1 MTSASVGGPRP
12 VRSVSASSG
21 RNSPTVSSRTVLVG
35 SGILA
40 ALLAVLVIG
49 QALRTYSVTLD
60 RFQSIAENSTAKV
73 DAAEAA
79 LQNVADMDANAAVF
93 VATAADNPI
102 HWKSQQNIHDRF
114 QTFREQMFIVRSRLD
129 YSQDTTDPETAAY
142 NKIEYFSFDQFWQHL
157 GNLLTAQQNADNAT
171 APSQRPKSNLP
182 QLAVT
187 SSSVDAKGFLSIDCT
202 CDGASESPAVEWKA
216 APVGTKS
223 FAISLW
229 HTAPDQE
236 KSYWVIYN
244 IPANVTKIPK
254 NSKTLGKLGLNDR
267 RRAEYDPMCSKGPG
281 VKTYHVTVFAL
292 SAEPQLPPDKANRV
306 GLLEAIK
313 DITLAEGTL
322 DFQYERKK

>member
-21 RNSPTVSSRTVLVG
+21 RNSPTVSSRTALVG
-35 SGILA
+35 SGVLA

-129 YSQDTTDPETAAY
+129 NPQDTTDPETAAY

-171 APSQRPKSNLP
+171 ALDQYVIADNYLQNQIARYLLTLEKLNFEKMQATKSGAAAAINAQVLLLGL
-182 QLAVT
+182 LAVALAAILT
-187 SSSVDAKGFLSIDCT
+187 GLSFWLRGRVRRILT
-202 CDGASESPAVEWKA
+202 PGVDGALVLGSVGARLA
-216 APVGTKS
+216 A
-223 FAISLW
+223 
-229 HTAPDQE
+229 
-236 KSYWVIYN
+236 
-244 IPANVTKIPK
+244 
-254 NSKTLGKLGLNDR
+254 
-267 RRAEYDPMCSKGPG
+267 
-281 VKTYHVTVFAL
+281 
-292 SAEPQLPPDKANRV
+292 
-306 GLLEAIK
+306 
-313 DITLAEGTL
+313 
-322 DFQYERKK
+322 